1 MILIEHHVMVKVNNI
16 SRFFRDEIEI
26 FSNLVV
32 RDEIKICFFYIS
44 CFETRSR
51 ICFTTSRISRR
62 GQETKQLILEVEWEF
77 SMLILAR
84 HFEIENS
91 RQCLGKLVGV
101 PSTGSFLMVCKRRVS
116 LAEVQEK
123 DAVLAKMATIEEG
136 FTFWFLVT
144 VIKSKIFHIASPTC
158 KTLLVWKT
166 TVWIFKANE
175 IKKIYIETKP
185 SDHVKKFLYIWYTD
199 WFLSCTPSALLCWE
213 CFY

>member
-62 GQETKQLILEVEWEF
+62 GRETKQLILEVEREF

-91 RQCLGKLVGV
+91 RQCLGRLHILDIPKCTPQV
-101 PSTGSFLMVCKRRVS
+101 PS
-116 LAEVQEK
+116 LASNVRCSIN
-123 DAVLAKMATIEEG
+123 V
-136 FTFWFLVT
+136 F
-144 VIKSKIFHIASPTC
+144 
-158 KTLLVWKT
+158 
-166 TVWIFKANE
+166 
-175 IKKIYIETKP
+175 
-185 SDHVKKFLYIWYTD
+185 
-199 WFLSCTPSALLCWE
+199 
-213 CFY
+213 

>member
-32 RDEIKICFFYIS
+32 RDEIEICFFYIS

-62 GQETKQLILEVEWEF
+62 GRETKQLILEVEREF

-91 RQCLGKLVGV
+91 RQCLISSRMQNQLCVQGRNGGTEFCLGSHFHSKFMAEDIVWQAGV
-101 PSTGSFLMVCKRRVS
+101 
-116 LAEVQEK
+116 
-123 DAVLAKMATIEEG
+123 
-136 FTFWFLVT
+136 
-144 VIKSKIFHIASPTC
+144 
-158 KTLLVWKT
+158 
-166 TVWIFKANE
+166 
-175 IKKIYIETKP
+175 
-185 SDHVKKFLYIWYTD
+185 
-199 WFLSCTPSALLCWE
+199 
-213 CFY
+213 

>member
-62 GQETKQLILEVEWEF
+62 GRETKQLILEVEREF

-91 RQCLGKLVGV
+91 RQCLYHNVVSTTLCEVSETLTEWKSESMTYGRTDV
-101 PSTGSFLMVCKRRVS
+101 PG
-116 LAEVQEK
+116 
-123 DAVLAKMATIEEG
+123 
-136 FTFWFLVT
+136 
-144 VIKSKIFHIASPTC
+144 
-158 KTLLVWKT
+158 
-166 TVWIFKANE
+166 
-175 IKKIYIETKP
+175 
-185 SDHVKKFLYIWYTD
+185 
-199 WFLSCTPSALLCWE
+199 
-213 CFY
+213 

>member
-32 RDEIKICFFYIS
+32 RDEIEICFFYIS

-62 GQETKQLILEVEWEF
+62 GRETKQLILEVEREF

-91 RQCLGKLVGV
+91 RQCLMPPTSTAVHWLWLCTKLLLWVELFLQ
-101 PSTGSFLMVCKRRVS
+101 STDDMSRRATAHLSLVCARW
-116 LAEVQEK
+116 L
-123 DAVLAKMATIEEG
+123 
-136 FTFWFLVT
+136 
-144 VIKSKIFHIASPTC
+144 
-158 KTLLVWKT
+158 
-166 TVWIFKANE
+166 N
-175 IKKIYIETKP
+175 
-185 SDHVKKFLYIWYTD
+185 
-199 WFLSCTPSALLCWE
+199 
-213 CFY
+213 